1 MRALEL
7 FMCAACL
14 FFLSIQRATA
24 RTTSHCS
31 RQQCTVFQFVTLLTE
46 DDDGY
51 ETSDHEAEHAED
63 YDQTPRFSVDEGKGG
78 KSCSVM

>member
-1 MRALEL
+1 
-7 FMCAACL
+7 
-14 FFLSIQRATA
+14 
-24 RTTSHCS
+24 
-31 RQQCTVFQFVTLLTE
+31 VTLLTE

-63 YDQTPRFSVDEGKGG
+63 YDATPRFSVDEGKGG